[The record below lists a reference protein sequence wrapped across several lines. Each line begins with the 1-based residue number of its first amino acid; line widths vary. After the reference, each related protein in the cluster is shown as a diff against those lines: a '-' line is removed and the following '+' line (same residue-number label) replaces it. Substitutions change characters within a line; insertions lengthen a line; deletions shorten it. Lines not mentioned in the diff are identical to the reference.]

1 MDAMPTYARSAG
13 YRHRLGQAHSRV
25 ITAIFTLLEIVLVGL
40 VIASLFAIAIA
51 SHVVSSSPANR
62 FNASANRHADRMT

>member
-1 MDAMPTYARSAG
+1 MDAMPTCGREAG
-13 YRHRLGQAHSRV
+13 NHYRLGRGHGRV

-51 SHVVSSSPANR
+51 SHVVSSLPATR
-62 FNASANRHADRMT
+62 FHASANRHADRMT

>member
-1 MDAMPTYARSAG
+1 
-13 YRHRLGQAHSRV
+13 V